1 MLNIKCIVCNKI
13 NCVRYFNE
21 QAKILECSECK
32 AIYSEQQIDSKTIHF
47 QEDLNIPTLSEKIKN
62 KLTHERF
69 WKLLSDEY
77 MNYLKSKT
85 NMNFKTALDVGTY
98 FGSFVYELNKI
109 GIDAYG
115 IESNEKYVR
124 LSVSNKVECGY
135 FDENYKPKMKYD
147 LICLTQM
154 LYYMR
159 NNYSILEHTQK
170 MLSDD
175 GLIFIATTNPESP
188 YLRNK
193 LKLVFEGPGTNMVL
207 SKYNFKSLEKKM
219 GLKLLDYT
227 TYRTDLF
234 FDLYDA
240 KNKKLN
246 MIKYFL
252 KLKKAYVSDPNGNHA
267 FLLLKNI

>member
-1 MLNIKCIVCNKI
+1 MNIKCIACNEI
-13 NCVRYFNE
+13 NCTSYFNE
-21 QAKILECSECK
+21 QEKILECSKCK
-32 AIYSEQQIDSKTIHF
+32 AIYSEQPIDSKTKHF
-47 QEDLNIPTLSEKIKN
+47 QHDSNMPTLSEKIKN
-62 KLTHERF
+62 KFTHERF

-77 MNYLKSKT
+77 MNYLKLKT

-115 IESNEKYVR
+115 IESNKKFVQ
-124 LSVSNKVECGY
+124 LSVSNKVEWGY

-154 LYYMR
+154 LYYIR
-159 NNYSILEHTQK
+159 NNYSILEHTRN

-193 LKLVFEGPGTNMVL
+193 LKSAFVGPGVNMVL
-207 SKYNFKSLEKKM
+207 SKYNFESLENKI

-227 TYRTDLF
+227 PYRTNLF
-234 FDLYDA
+234 IDLYDG

-246 MIKYFL
+246 MAKYFL
-252 KLKKAYVSDPNGNHA
+252 KLKKAYVPDPKGNHV
-267 FLLLKNI
+267 FLLLKIV